1 MHSNTNIV
9 NERVSYLSTI
19 NDYCIENNRMV
30 DDLQRKKE
38 T

>member
-9 NERVSYLSTI
+9 NERVSDLSAI

-30 DDLQRKKE
+30 DDLQCKKE